1 MKSRICGLVLILV
14 LAAIFGVHVCV
25 ALAGGNEGEVEKQ
38 LQAIRLQIEA
48 LRKEEQ
54 ALLKKQQ
61 QFKADEEEK
70 KKHYIRVEVRGIL
83 RAPKAGIHI
92 PRRPIEPGDEWK
104 VSIGEQTWTVQFRD
118 EEVLGAAEKFA
129 GKPVVIKGSLGM
141 AQVSRS
147 NHLLDS
153 PKQVLTIF
161 AESLKSPEE

>member
-1 MKSRICGLVLILV
+1 MKCHVCGLGLL
-14 LAAIFGVHVCV
+14 LAMTAIFGLHVGV
-25 ALAGGNEGEVEKQ
+25 AVAGGNEGDITKQ

-61 QFKADEEEK
+61 QLKADEDEK

-83 RAPKAGIHI
+83 RAPKSGI
-92 PRRPIEPGDEWK
+92 REPLQPGESWQISINDTNWMVVVGDKEL
-104 VSIGEQTWTVQFRD
+104 
-118 EEVLGAAEKFA
+118 LGAAEKFA

-141 AQVSRS
+141 AQVSGS

-161 AESLKSPEE
+161 AESLKSPEK